1 MNKKQ
6 IVASLNKIANTL
18 DYSGHYIE
26 ASAIT
31 KVMLKVAQMNVT
43 PVVAQDIEFLNRH
56 PSLLEEYNRLT
67 TQEPKEGVID
77 ISDIYYKTPYWNMPQ
92 RIFEQDIPARIEK
105 LKNFNYHKELA
116 AKRMDF
122 ISRKLEAENLS
133 SADRQ
138 SLLNDLT
145 YLKRY
150 TGVGSLS
157 KNPALNKPRP
167 EPQTA
172 YEAMQNEQQDVLDSM
187 KPKTP
192 DFNQMVYNIVF
203 RKIKQKNPQKSDTE
217 IGVSLSNKANLKGY
231 RDIAND
237 QELYVEILKE
247 IKTFSQ
253 KFINAEEAEQKL
265 SKIFVDKVAFSGV
278 RK

>member
-18 DYSGHYIE
+18 DYGGHYKE

-67 TQEPKEGVID
+67 TQKPKEGVIE
-77 ISDIYYKTPYWNMPQ
+77 IGDIYYNTPYWNMPQ

-116 AKRMDF
+116 EKRLAF
-122 ISRKLEAENLS
+122 ISKKLETEKLS

-157 KNPALNKPRP
+157 KNPALNKARS
-167 EPQTA
+167 ESQTA

-192 DFNQMVYNIVF
+192 DYNQLVYNIVF
-203 RKIKQKNPQKSDTE
+203 RKIKQKNPQLSDTE
-217 IGVSLSNKANLKGY
+217 IALSLSNKSNLQGY
-231 RDIAND
+231 KDIAKNQD
-237 QELYVEILKE
+237 LYNEILKE
-247 IKTFSQ
+247 IKSFSS
-253 KFINAEEAEQKL
+253 KFINAEEAEATL
-265 SKIFVDKVAFSGV
+265 YKIFNNKVFFSGF
-278 RK
+278 KK